1 MQGTLK
7 TSEKLQ
13 SQARKKNSVLNQRQ
27 GMRNLETF
35 SLSVLGLTGVFCVF
49 WLCGL
54 LQSVFTCTYIL
65 LIPKK
70 TLLFIVEPSVNCGYL
85 PGATA
90 VHLSLSL
97 IKELSPCKTFLQS
110 KMHLSG
116 VWSLLGVGSLGAI

>member
-7 TSEKLQ
+7 SSEKLQ

-70 TLLFIVEPSVNCGYL
+70 T
-85 PGATA
+85 
-90 VHLSLSL
+90 
-97 IKELSPCKTFLQS
+97 TF
-110 KMHLSG
+110 
-116 VWSLLGVGSLGAI
+116 VYC